1 MEAPVAATDTIIA
14 TYIESHPRKRDP
26 AEARHIQS
34 GTPVWSL
41 IGYLIG
47 VDWDRERTARDYDLP
62 IAAVDAV
69 IAYYHAHEGDLD
81 LRVRRTLANHTR

>member
-1 MEAPVAATDTIIA
+1 MATTDMVVT
-14 TYIESHPRKRDP
+14 TYIEPHPQKRDP
-26 AEARHIQS
+26 AEARLVHS

-62 IAAVDAV
+62 LAAVDAA
-69 IAYYHAHEGDLD
+69 IAYYHLHEADLNP
-81 LRVRRTLANHTR
+81 RIRRTLANHTP